1 MRAMKDSGI
10 EWIGQIPQNWNVGK
24 LGFFI
29 EAINGDRSSNYPSG
43 NDLQD
48 SGIPFLTSNNLESDI
63 LTLNDCKYISEDKY
77 SVMSGLKV
85 KIDDIIY
92 CLRGSVGKCSINKSI
107 NEGTVASS
115 LMGIRC
121 TGMHPD
127 YLLYILKSSIVE
139 TQNSLFM
146 NGTCAANLSAENV
159 CGYIVPVPDVH
170 EQIKIA
176 NYLSKRCAELDALIA
191 AKEKINTLLK
201 ERRQSIIYEAVTKGL
216 NPDTPMKDSGIEW
229 IGEIPE
235 HWTVK
240 KIKYLGTFRNG
251 LTYSPDNV
259 TNEESGTLVLRSSN
273 IQNGNVVFDDNV
285 YVDMDI
291 PEILQVAAGDIL
303 ICSRNGSRELIGKNA
318 IIPENVKASFG
329 AFMMIFR
336 CGDPKYLYYI
346 LNSNVFSYYLGT
358 FLTST
363 VNQLTAAN
371 FGNIKVV
378 YCDSAEERE
387 EIVAHLDQKCEE
399 LDAAVSTN
407 EATIQKLKEYRQSI
421 IYEAVTG
428 KIVI

>member
-10 EWIGQIPQNWNVGK
+10 EWIGQIPQEWDTNRIKYVYEIISGN
-24 LGFFI
+24 GFKEHLQGNSTGDYPFYKVSD
-29 EAINGDRSSNYPSG
+29 INGVGRNIYHAANYVSKDVVSEYRFSVVPAGALIMSKIG
-43 NDLQD
+43 EALKKNHRK
-48 SGIPFLTSNNLESDI
+48 ITSVDCVVDNNLQALVPIATIDARYFFYQFLCIDMAWFDNGGTIPSVNNQKLLDFRI
-63 LTLNDCKYISEDKY
+63 ASPSISVQKR
-77 SVMSGLKV
+77 
-85 KIDDIIY
+85 I
-92 CLRGSVGKCSINKSI
+92 
-107 NEGTVASS
+107 A
-115 LMGIRC
+115 
-121 TGMHPD
+121 D
-127 YLLYILKSSIVE
+127 YL
-139 TQNSLFM
+139 
-146 NGTCAANLSAENV
+146 
-159 CGYIVPVPDVH
+159 D
-170 EQIKIA
+170 
-176 NYLSKRCAELDALIA
+176 SKCNEIDALIA
-191 AKEKINTLLK
+191 AKEKTNALLK

-216 NPDTPMKDSGIEW
+216 NPDAPMKDSGIEW
-229 IGEIPE
+229 IGQIPE

-291 PEILQVAAGDIL
+291 PEILQVTAGDIL

-371 FGNIKVV
+371 FGNMKVV

-399 LDAAVSTN
+399 LDAAISTN

-428 KIVI
+428 KIEI